1 MKFDDVLKEIGGFGR
16 FQKTLYIWICL
27 PQILLAFHMFVSIFT
42 SAVPPHL
49 CLSTWP
55 PPAGQ
60 EPNFN
65 FSQVE
70 LSCSAGGSAQAHPSN
85 SSTRAVSEGL
95 GVGGCQGGWEYSKE
109 IFHSTV
115 VTEVSAS
122 PSFKE
127 LRTTKLNTPL

>member
-1 MKFDDVLKEIGGFGR
+1 M
-16 FQKTLYIWICL
+16 
-27 PQILLAFHMFVSIFT
+27 
-42 SAVPPHL
+42 PPHL